1 MTPITHSPLIR
12 QITCDNASPFTQ
24 NGTNCYIVGV
34 KNVVIIDPGP
44 ENPAMEVAIRAATKG
59 ETIAAILITH
69 THKDHSPGAKV
80 FNVPNYGFGKHLPS
94 RELALG
100 EINMLDAAGDK
111 DFTPD
116 VYLKDGEN
124 FTIAGLEFEAIH
136 TPGHCS
142 NHLAFAFKNEN
153 ILFSGDHVMG
163 WSTSIVAPPDGA
175 MGDYM
180 RSLEK
185 LIGRGE
191 SRYFA
196 GHGDPID
203 NPQGTVRAM
212 LGHRRMREASIL
224 EQLRQNT
231 HMIPDMVANLYKG
244 LDPRL
249 KGAAALSVYAHLEE
263 LVQQNRVMCEGS
275 PQLHSKY
282 LIKH

>member
-1 MTPITHSPLIR
+1 MLINNHSPLIR
-12 QITCDNASPFTQ
+12 SLTANNPSPFTEK
-24 NGTNCYIVGV
+24 GTNCYIVGRGR
-34 KNVVIIDPGP
+34 VVVIDPGP
-44 ENPAMEVAIRAATKG
+44 EDNLMTKAIFDATKG
-59 ETIAAILITH
+59 ESIEAILITH
-69 THKDHSPGAKV
+69 THKDHSPGARA
-80 FNVPNYGFGKHLPS
+80 FQVPKYGFGKHKPS

-116 VYLKDGEN
+116 IYLKDGEN
-124 FTIAGLEFEAIH
+124 FTLSGLEFEAIH

-142 NHLAFAFKNEN
+142 NHLCFAFKNEN

-191 SRYFA
+191 MVYYA
-196 GHGDPID
+196 GHGAPID

-212 LGHRRMREASIL
+212 LGHRKMREASIL
-224 EQLRQNT
+224 EQLRQGVFD
-231 HMIPDMVANLYKG
+231 IPTLVEKLYKG
-244 LDPRL
+244 LNPKL
-249 KGAAALSVYAHLEE
+249 TGAAALSVYAHLEE
-263 LVQQNRVMCEGS
+263 LVQQQRVMCEGS
-275 PQLHSKY
+275 PLLTSLY
-282 LIKH
+282 SIKN